1 MPFSENRTWRM
12 HSLGGKDGVNRPA
25 VTHTSGGQHSSE
37 ILNSPSGT
45 LTFYGA
51 FLIFVGVS

>member
-51 FLIFVGVS
+51 F